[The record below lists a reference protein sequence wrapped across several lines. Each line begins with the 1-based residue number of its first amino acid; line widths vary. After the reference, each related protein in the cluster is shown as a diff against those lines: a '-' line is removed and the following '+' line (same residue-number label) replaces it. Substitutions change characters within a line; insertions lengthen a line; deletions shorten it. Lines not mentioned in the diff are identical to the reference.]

1 MTSKV
6 LGLGGMKNGLNQT
19 ADEAHAWWATASSRS
34 DFLGHVVTALVILVI
49 TLFVST
55 WVYNAVKKLARRFV
69 PNDADR
75 TFPEFMAQVV
85 RWMILT
91 LGFVA
96 VMNRLG
102 IETASF
108 ITVLGAASL
117 SIGLALQGTLGNVAA
132 GLMILFTKP
141 YRIGDSVHI
150 GEVHGRVHRLGLFST
165 EINNADNIRVYVPNS
180 KVFANEIINIS
191 TNAAIKIELRFDI
204 DYASDL
210 SAALDLLLE
219 VATAQPDR
227 MSTHEPQVGLL
238 DFAASGITVRVWLW
252 VLPANAHK
260 ARTQL
265 IIAIKQ
271 ALDGAGIDIPYPHQ
285 VAITKEPVVHGN
297 KP

>member
-1 MTSKV
+1 MLQSPLALT
-6 LGLGGMKNGLNQT
+6 GMKSGLSQT
-19 ADEAHAWWATASSRS
+19 ADEAHAWWATTASRS
-34 DFLGHVVTALVILVI
+34 DFLAHVITALIILVV

-55 WVYNAVKKLARRFV
+55 WVYNGVKKLARRFV

-141 YRIGDSVHI
+141 YRIGDNVHI
-150 GEVHGRVHRLGLFST
+150 GEVQGRVHRLGLFST
-165 EINNADNIRVYVPNS
+165 EINNADNVRVFVPNS
-180 KVFANEIINIS
+180 KVFANEIVNIS
-191 TNAAIKIELRFDI
+191 TNAAIKIDLRFDI
-204 DYASDL
+204 GYDSDL
-210 SAALDLLLE
+210 NAALALLQD
-219 VATAQPDR
+219 VAKAQPDQ
-227 MSTHEPQVGLL
+227 MSTHEPQVSLA
-238 DFAASGITVRVWLW
+238 DFAASGITVRVWVW
-252 VLPANAHK
+252 VLPANALH

-271 ALDGAGIDIPYPHQ
+271 ALDQAGIEIPYPHQ
-285 VAITKEPVVHGN
+285 VAITKNP
-297 KP
+297 